1 MELLLPSI
9 EFKIELGKFSTLP
22 AFYIFHARFTLIP
35 QTSFSKSCHCSNLET
50 STPIGKWKYT
60 NRRTENSFK
69 ISFVKTIFFNTF
81 RITLKNYLWAV
92 LETPSSQTATI
103 VSIHECLLFIE
114 HTLARNSGETNRRN
128 DFEHWKRHSRRIS
141 NRHEI
146 HATLTGKVTTRTVH
160 VSRTTPVDWASRR
173 AQAPDLS
180 RARDVFL
187 CCGVPFSLSLS
198 PSLTLSLPLSSL
210 FPSFSNHVYSRVC
223 RYELSSKFLLRPLN
237 PFRIM
242 DIFGATSLLLLS
254 VIRCL
259 VIS

>member
-1 MELLLPSI
+1 MEIYESSNG
-9 EFKIELGKFSTLP
+9 EFV
-22 AFYIFHARFTLIP
+22 
-35 QTSFSKSCHCSNLET
+35 
-50 STPIGKWKYT
+50 
-60 NRRTENSFK
+60 K

-187 CCGVPFSLSLS
+187 CCGVPFSLSLFLPRS
-198 PSLTLSLPLSSL
+198 LSLFHSLLFFPLFLTTTSIHECVVTSSPLS
-210 FPSFSNHVYSRVC
+210 FF
-223 RYELSSKFLLRPLN
+223 
-237 PFRIM
+237 
-242 DIFGATSLLLLS
+242 
-254 VIRCL
+254 
-259 VIS
+259 

>member
-1 MELLLPSI
+1 MNSKSSLENFLRCPHFIFFTLDSRSI
-9 EFKIELGKFSTLP
+9 HANSPNIIFKILSLLELGNFNSHWKMEIYES
-22 AFYIFHARFTLIP
+22 
-35 QTSFSKSCHCSNLET
+35 SNGE
-50 STPIGKWKYT
+50 
-60 NRRTENSFK
+60 FVK

-81 RITLKNYLWAV
+81 RITVKNYLWAV

-187 CCGVPFSLSLS
+187 CCGVPFSLSLP

-210 FPSFSNHVYSRVC
+210 FPSFSNHHVYSRVC

-242 DIFGATSLLLLS
+242 DIFGATSLLLS